1 MYEILFLF
9 LVWAGSTG
17 ICVFWSIMSGL
28 SFFLTYQRKPKIA
41 DIQLSPFE
49 ITLNVRDTTGID
61 LFGIFFWP
69 IGISIFLIFFFLES
83 SFKFLYKRTLEYEE
97 KQLNQMHQKQKEE
110 LQKLDQ
116 LMEDLK
122 KDSRRGN
129 KTLQEELKIEELEL
143 QIIQEEM
150 ERSEK
155 RKRELEKEMRKI
167 RRGESRF
174 NSYSDA
180 ESNRENLQEE
190 KETKMKFAPYPA
202 DPLL

>member
-17 ICVFWSIMSGL
+17 ICLFWSIMSGL

-49 ITLNVRDTTGID
+49 IKLNVRDTTGID

-69 IGISIFLIFFFLES
+69 IGISIFLVLWFFES

-97 KQLNQMHQKQKEE
+97 KQLNQMHRKQKEE

-116 LMEDLK
+116 LMKEQK
-122 KDSRRGN
+122 SN
-129 KTLQEELKIEELEL
+129 QIPQEERSLEELEL
-143 QIIQEEM
+143 QIQEEM
-150 ERSEK
+150 KKSEK
-155 RKRELEKEMRKI
+155 RKKELEKEMEKI
-167 RRGESRF
+167 RRDL
-174 NSYSDA
+174 YSDI
-180 ESNRENLQEE
+180 ESNQENLQEE
-190 KETKMKFAPYPA
+190 EKEERTKMKFAPYPA
-202 DPLL
+202 DSLLEE